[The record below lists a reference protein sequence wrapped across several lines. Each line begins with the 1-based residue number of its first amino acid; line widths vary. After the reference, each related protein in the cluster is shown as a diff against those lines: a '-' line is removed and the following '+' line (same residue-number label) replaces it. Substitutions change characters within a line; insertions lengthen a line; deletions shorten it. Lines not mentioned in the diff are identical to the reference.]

1 MVMVVVTVTA
11 MVMVIMVKPF
21 LVEPNHDMGIIY
33 LIIHAYFL
41 TLFKWSLFC
50 IFYHLPAWLKNDH
63 LKNKIFQK
71 SRIFLLLKK
80 KYHNNATLF
89 TNLE

>member
-1 MVMVVVTVTA
+1 MEVMVMAVVMVTA
-11 MVMVIMVKPF
+11 MVMVIMVKPL

-33 LIIHAYFL
+33 LIIHAYNFL
-41 TLFKWSLFC
+41 LCHYLGFLPLPSK
-50 IFYHLPAWLKNDH
+50 PAWLKNDH

-80 KYHNNATLF
+80 IS
-89 TNLE
+89 